1 MYQISIYWYDKN
13 GIPQHTAIPIETNTF
28 KDAKIMAHKRATQH
42 PNNTETY
49 CHRRI
54 GKRQRIKISI
64 AILLQFLYY
73 IV

>member
-42 PNNTETY
+42 PNNLSL
-49 CHRRI
+49 I
-54 GKRQRIKISI
+54 
-64 AILLQFLYY
+64 
-73 IV
+73 